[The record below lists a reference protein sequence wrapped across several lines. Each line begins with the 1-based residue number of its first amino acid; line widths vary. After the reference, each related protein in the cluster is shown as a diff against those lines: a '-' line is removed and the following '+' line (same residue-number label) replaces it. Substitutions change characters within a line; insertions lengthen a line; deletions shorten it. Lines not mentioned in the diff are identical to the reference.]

1 MTAMTSTPDASAT
14 PSPSAAPFR
23 RRLELI
29 VAAVGFAAA
38 AVLQGGFAFVI
49 SRADDQALQESVLPA
64 LRAAGLEVADADA
77 HVALNTL
84 AGWFGFSLILIALL
98 CAIGWFFAA
107 YRPRRRSTGW
117 WFFGAGLACLFGTQ
131 LVLYPVA
138 FLFFLSAAL
147 FAVRTPIPGS
157 SK

>member
-1 MTAMTSTPDASAT
+1 MSVMTESPSTPDA
-14 PSPSAAPFR
+14 AAQPFR
-23 RRLELI
+23 RRIELI
-29 VAAVGFAAA
+29 IAAVGFAAA
-38 AVLQGGFAFVI
+38 AVLQGGFALVI
-49 SRADDQALQESVLPA
+49 SRADSAALQDSVLPA
-64 LRAAGLEVADADA
+64 LHAAGLDIPDADA
-77 HVALNTL
+77 YTVLNTL

-98 CAIGWFFAA
+98 CAVGWFFAT

-117 WFFGAGLACLFGTQ
+117 WFAGAGLACLFGTQ

-147 FAVRTPIPGS
+147 FAVRTPNPGS